1 MSTDRHL
8 DSELYL
14 PSCDHARF
22 SWSGGCMGKLNK
34 TLDRVSEFPQENPP
48 MPSTAGVGLLVAS
61 TLLAGSGK
69 VPDYCEEELLRGSSR
84 SPQAYKFHDSRCEGE
99 YAQHVSAT
107 GLNLRSLTLDLG
119 SFDPSEGLD
128 LTWKVPPGVGADAV
142 RILALSLRSR
152 LYFRMD
158 TEVPVKNGSFHW
170 PGDVLESFELS
181 SEEIGIRAWV
191 TLSGPG
197 GTTRDVHLPVG
208 RRGAASASKDG
219 YQICLWPNASLKE
232 VRLSV
237 AQIDAQGNPTKWLRQ
252 NEDADLGDFIPSDE
266 AACLTS
272 GPLGPPGYYR
282 VKLSATARKGGLAVE
297 EFDLYHP

>member
-1 MSTDRHL
+1 
-8 DSELYL
+8 
-14 PSCDHARF
+14 
-22 SWSGGCMGKLNK
+22 
-34 TLDRVSEFPQENPP
+34 
-48 MPSTAGVGLLVAS
+48 MPTTAGVGLLIVS

-69 VPDYCEEELLRGSSR
+69 VPDYCEVELLRGSDC
-84 SPQAYKFHDSRCEGE
+84 SPQAYKHRDNRCEGE

-119 SFDPSEGLD
+119 NFDPADGLD
-128 LTWKVPPGVGADAV
+128 LTWKVPPGVGADDV
-142 RILALSLRSR
+142 RILALSLKPR

-158 TEVPVKNGSFHW
+158 TEVPVKSDSFHW
-170 PGDVLESFELS
+170 PGEVLDAFELS
-181 SEEIGIRAWV
+181 GEEIGIRAWV

-197 GTTRDVHLPVG
+197 GTTRDVYLPVG
-208 RRGAASASKDG
+208 RRGAASTSKDG

-237 AQIDAQGNPTKWLRQ
+237 ARIDAEGNPTNWLRQ
-252 NEDADLGDFIPSDE
+252 NEDADLGDFIPSDV

-282 VKLSATARKGGLAVE
+282 VRISAIAKKGDPAVE
-297 EFDLYHP
+297 DIDLYHP